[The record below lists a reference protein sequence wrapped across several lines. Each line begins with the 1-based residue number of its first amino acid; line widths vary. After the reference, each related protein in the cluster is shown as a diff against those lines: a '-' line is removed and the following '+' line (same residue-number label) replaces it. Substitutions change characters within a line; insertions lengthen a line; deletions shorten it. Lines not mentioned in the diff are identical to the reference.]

1 MILLLDG
8 LLVGLIIG
16 LLTGGK
22 LSHLRDVS
30 FAHETLFFVALLAH
44 LAWPFLARVFEIDST
59 QTIVGWV
66 LLALALAGLAL
77 MNTRYVGMIV
87 LAVGLLLNV
96 LVVAANGAMPV
107 ALDALGEGT
116 VAYEQASE
124 GIESSWLH
132 EPMSAETRLPILGDV
147 LRIPGPSWHRG
158 LASLGDLL
166 MSSGV
171 ALVMVQGMRRATHA
185 HDSPDAS
192 ASPAT

>member
-16 LLTGGK
+16 LLAGGK
-22 LSHLRDVS
+22 LSRLRDVS
-30 FAHETLFFVALLAH
+30 LTHETLFFVALLAH
-44 LAWPFLARVFEIDST
+44 LAWPLLARVFEIDST
-59 QTIVGWV
+59 QTIVGWI

-77 MNTRYVGMIV
+77 MNARYVGMIV

-107 ALDALGEGT
+107 ALDTLGEGT
-116 VAYEQASE
+116 VVYEQALE
-124 GIESSWLH
+124 DIESSWLH
-132 EPMSAETRLPILGDV
+132 EPMSTETRLSALGDV

-166 MSSGV
+166 MSIGV
-171 ALVMVQGMRRATHA
+171 AMVMVQGMRGVT
-185 HDSPDAS
+185 SNLPDAKVIS
-192 ASPAT
+192 GA